1 MFDGWEVIQV
11 SSRLAVRSNLRRSH
25 NLGLLV
31 PVDLSRADGLAL
43 VLARQALTRKIQ
55 IVVAPDSNAKLTR
68 CALL

>member
-31 PVDLSRADGLAL
+31 PVDLSVPTAWLWSWPG
-43 VLARQALTRKIQ
+43 K
-55 IVVAPDSNAKLTR
+55 P
-68 CALL
+68 